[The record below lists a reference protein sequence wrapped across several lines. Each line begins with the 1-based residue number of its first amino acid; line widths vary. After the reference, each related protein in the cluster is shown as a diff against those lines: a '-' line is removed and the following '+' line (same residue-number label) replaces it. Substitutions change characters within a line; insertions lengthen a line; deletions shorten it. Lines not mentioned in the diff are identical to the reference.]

1 MSKACKIFTLGS
13 WYGVASL
20 FCSAELFASS
30 ADQTN
35 VEQSLLDDIAAHMD
49 LSYAIYNNVNVENCL
64 QDTGSEQCYQGQ
76 IALDFKQDVSL
87 KDWQIYFSNTSNIKW
102 DGSEVFDLQHTNG
115 DIHVISPVAGN
126 EIKKGRYLI
135 DFKGIGA
142 IVSESEGFP
151 NYFMT
156 ASDLQARVIQAT
168 VSKID
173 PSTQLM
179 YSPHVLPFVTPEQ
192 TKRNAND
199 IVPFASAEVMFEHY
213 ATINVL
219 ANQAEQAST
228 ASPRLIPQTKQSQ
241 LNAKQR
247 LSLAEGIN
255 VDKTSVG
262 QFPGAFERLA
272 KKGLMVKPQGI
283 PLKLQLAAKSG
294 IAVQGYQLDISD
306 KQIQVKASDNA
317 GLFYGLMS
325 LYQLLDDNMSLPL
338 GNINDAP
345 RYEFRGV
352 HVDVARNFHSK
363 AFMLNLLEQMAA
375 LKINKLH
382 FHLAEDEAWR
392 LEIPGLPEL
401 TDIGAFRCFDP
412 FEEKCLMPQLGSGPD
427 RETSVNGYLSTQDYI
442 DILRFADERF
452 IEVIPSLDMPGHS
465 RAAIK
470 SMEARYKRL
479 VSEEKTPEAEQY
491 LLTEFADKSQYRS
504 IQHYSD
510 NTLNPCIESTYHFV
524 DKVLSELINMHDKAG
539 IPLKRYHIGADETAG
554 AWQGSPACK
563 ALIASND
570 NLQDSSNLGP
580 YFVERVAQ
588 MVAAKGI
595 EAAAWDDGLA
605 HAKASQLP
613 AKVQAN
619 VWGLLPNGGF
629 DRAHDFVN
637 RGWDTVL
644 SFPDVLYFDFPY
656 QADPKE
662 PGYYWGARSVDSF
675 KVFQFM
681 PDNLP
686 AHAEIWT
693 NSLGHDYESTEQVS
707 VKSGKKFSG
716 IQAQLWSE
724 TVLSD
729 DSANYMLFPRLIAFA
744 ERAWFKP
751 QWAVTYRAGQTYSRD
766 TKLFDE
772 TKQQQMYADWA
783 QFSQTMVTKVLPDLV
798 RDEVLFRLPTPGAKI
813 TQGWLHANSMYNG
826 LIIEYQLEGD
836 VSWQTYTQP
845 VKVTK
850 SVILRTSMTGLARFS
865 RSVTVVP
872 QQSMEE

>member
-1 MSKACKIFTLGS
+1 
-13 WYGVASL
+13 
-20 FCSAELFASS
+20 
-30 ADQTN
+30 
-35 VEQSLLDDIAAHMD
+35 
-49 LSYAIYNNVNVENCL
+49 
-64 QDTGSEQCYQGQ
+64 
-76 IALDFKQDVSL
+76 
-87 KDWQIYFSNTSNIKW
+87 
-102 DGSEVFDLQHTNG
+102 
-115 DIHVISPVAGN
+115 
-126 EIKKGRYLI
+126 
-135 DFKGIGA
+135 
-142 IVSESEGFP
+142 
-151 NYFMT
+151 
-156 ASDLQARVIQAT
+156 
-168 VSKID
+168 
-173 PSTQLM
+173 
-179 YSPHVLPFVTPEQ
+179 
-192 TKRNAND
+192 
-199 IVPFASAEVMFEHY
+199 
-213 ATINVL
+213 
-219 ANQAEQAST
+219 
-228 ASPRLIPQTKQSQ
+228 
-241 LNAKQR
+241 
-247 LSLAEGIN
+247 
-255 VDKTSVG
+255 
-262 QFPGAFERLA
+262 
-272 KKGLMVKPQGI
+272 
-283 PLKLQLAAKSG
+283 
-294 IAVQGYQLDISD
+294 
-306 KQIQVKASDNA
+306 
-317 GLFYGLMS
+317 
-325 LYQLLDDNMSLPL
+325 
-338 GNINDAP
+338 
-345 RYEFRGV
+345 
-352 HVDVARNFHSK
+352 
-363 AFMLNLLEQMAA
+363 
-375 LKINKLH
+375 
-382 FHLAEDEAWR
+382 
-392 LEIPGLPEL
+392 
-401 TDIGAFRCFDP
+401 
-412 FEEKCLMPQLGSGPD
+412 
-427 RETSVNGYLSTQDYI
+427 
-442 DILRFADERF
+442 
-452 IEVIPSLDMPGHS
+452 
-465 RAAIK
+465 
-470 SMEARYKRL
+470 
-479 VSEEKTPEAEQY
+479 
-491 LLTEFADKSQYRS
+491 
-504 IQHYSD
+504 
-510 NTLNPCIESTYHFV
+510 
-524 DKVLSELINMHDKAG
+524 MHDKAG